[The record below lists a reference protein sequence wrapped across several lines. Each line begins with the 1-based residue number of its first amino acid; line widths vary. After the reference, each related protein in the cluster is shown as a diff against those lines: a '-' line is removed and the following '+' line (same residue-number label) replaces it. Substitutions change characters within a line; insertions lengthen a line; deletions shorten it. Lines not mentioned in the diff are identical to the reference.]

1 MQLNMSKARFK
12 TGKIDYELNYLI
24 KITVAIMIILAIIM
38 VIVSGINAN
47 SPIIFMR

>member
-1 MQLNMSKARFK
+1 MQLNMSVARFK

-24 KITVAIMIILAIIM
+24 KITVAIMVTLAVIM
-38 VIVSGINAN
+38 VFVSGINLN